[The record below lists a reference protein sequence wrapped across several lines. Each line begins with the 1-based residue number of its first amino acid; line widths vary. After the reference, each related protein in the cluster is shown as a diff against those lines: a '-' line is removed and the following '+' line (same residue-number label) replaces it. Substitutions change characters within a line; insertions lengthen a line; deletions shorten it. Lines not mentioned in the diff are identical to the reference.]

1 MCSNAVLVCVPV
13 CVCSCVCVCGHVC
26 AHARVPLRVCVFVS
40 VCGCLFVCVY
50 VCAAQLKT
58 SKITK
63 LRSLK
68 RKTIVF
74 SYVFGCGSDVSQICL
89 DFYIACSCPHGII
102 DELDDIPLDAVRS
115 IHKRCNDILGTSII
129 LGHVRALHGFAN
141 EGSRQSLCE

>member
-1 MCSNAVLVCVPV
+1 MCLCVCVRV
-13 CVCSCVCVCGHVC
+13 CVCMWACVCTCTCAFACVCICECVW
-26 AHARVPLRVCVFVS
+26 VFV
-40 VCGCLFVCVY
+40 CVCVY